1 MRTTLTID
9 DDVAAKLDK
18 LAKGLRIKDVTNRA
32 LRLGLQ
38 VMESRSAD
46 RPYATRPVQG
56 KPVIR
61 NQDNIADVI
70 AETEGEDWR

>member
-9 DDVAAKLDK
+9 DDVAAKLAR
-18 LAKGLRIKDVTNRA
+18 LAKGRRIKDVTNRA

-38 VMESRSAD
+38 DMESKSED
-46 RPYATRPVQG
+46 RPYRTKPVQG
-56 KPVIR
+56 KPTIR
-61 NQDNIADVI
+61 NLDNIAEVI